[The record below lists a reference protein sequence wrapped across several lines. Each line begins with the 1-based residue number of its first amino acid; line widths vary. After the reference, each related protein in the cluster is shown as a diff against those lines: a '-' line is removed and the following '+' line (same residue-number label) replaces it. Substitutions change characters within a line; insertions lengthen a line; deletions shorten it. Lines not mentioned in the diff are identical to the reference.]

1 MTTLGAAEDDVR
13 LLGLLLD
20 AGEHGTLP
28 RIDLGTV
35 EPGAGGQTGQT
46 AQREVDERG
55 VVDVSAGDDG
65 KIAGRIVG
73 VMITQHLVGIEARN
87 GVRRAK
93 YGTAERVMREHRIR
107 EHVVDI
113 VIGRVLAA
121 GDFLENDLALGEN
134 VLVREGRVDEHVGEN
149 LEAEGE
155 TLVKQARV
163 EAGVLARGEGVEFST
178 QRIERGRDVER
189 HCASSCP

>member
-1 MTTLGAAEDDVR
+1 
-13 LLGLLLD
+13 
-20 AGEHGTLP
+20 
-28 RIDLGTV
+28 
-35 EPGAGGQTGQT
+35 
-46 AQREVDERG
+46 
-55 VVDVSAGDDG
+55 
-65 KIAGRIVG
+65 
-73 VMITQHLVGIEARN
+73 
-87 GVRRAK
+87 
-93 YGTAERVMREHRIR
+93 MRKHRIG
-107 EHVVDI
+107 EHVVDV

-178 QRIERGRDVER
+178 QRIERSRDVER
-189 HCASSCP
+189 TARRRALEEHVLHEMGHAVFGRRLVAATHAHPETERRGAHALHMLGNDRYAVVEYGFLVKHESSESAREEVL